1 MRQQNGWSQIWA
13 CPLKWCSS
21 VDKPC
26 KEFLHAFLGAR
37 AQPVWVWPQ
46 VSQTIVAKAGNGTAK
61 SIRPTP
67 PTSAPRPPPK
77 TNLRGNGS
85 GNGAAKIP
93 QPATRDS
100 ETGGGPNDNLLAI
113 AMAERERLMRSG
125 SARKPAA
132 KATNGWARPTGGGG
146 DAPKAAPKTPQSE
159 GGPNDNLLAIALAE
173 RAKAGSSPRRSAT
186 PSRRSASP
194 PRARASPKVGPFG
207 MELACVERVL
217 GGGCHLQVICGL

>member
-1 MRQQNGWSQIWA
+1 MQRVPARFPGCPRTTRVGMAAGVPDNCSQSGKWHRQVHQADPPYERPQA
-13 CPLKWCSS
+13 PPQ
-21 VDKPC
+21 D
-26 KEFLHAFLGAR
+26 
-37 AQPVWVWPQ
+37 QPEGERVRERGGQDPP
-46 VSQTIVAKAGNGTAK
+46 AG
-61 SIRPTP
+61 
-67 PTSAPRPPPK
+67 
-77 TNLRGNGS
+77 
-85 GNGAAKIP
+85 
-93 QPATRDS
+93 D
-100 ETGGGPNDNLLAI
+100 PNDNLLAI